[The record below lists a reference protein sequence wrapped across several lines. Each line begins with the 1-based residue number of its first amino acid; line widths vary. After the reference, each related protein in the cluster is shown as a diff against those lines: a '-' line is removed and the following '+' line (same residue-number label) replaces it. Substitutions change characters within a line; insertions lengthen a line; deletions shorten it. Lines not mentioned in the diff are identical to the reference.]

1 MTKKQVEIVNKTGLH
16 ARPASDFVL
25 EAKKY
30 ESKITICRE
39 NGVPVNAKSVVR
51 ILAEG
56 IGQGTK
62 IEIAAEGTDEEQAA
76 ASLAALVESGLENK
90 GGKCVWKKDYREIRY
105 LRELLMRNLISTFPV
120 H

>member
-39 NGVPVNAKSVVR
+39 NGVPVNANPLYGFWRK
-51 ILAEG
+51 
-56 IGQGTK
+56 
-62 IEIAAEGTDEEQAA
+62 
-76 ASLAALVESGLENK
+76 ES
-90 GGKCVWKKDYREIRY
+90 DRE
-105 LRELLMRNLISTFPV
+105 PK
-120 H
+120 

>member
-39 NGVPVNAKSVVR
+39 NGVPVNAKSV
-51 ILAEG
+51 L
-56 IGQGTK
+56 
-62 IEIAAEGTDEEQAA
+62 
-76 ASLAALVESGLENK
+76 
-90 GGKCVWKKDYREIRY
+90 
-105 LRELLMRNLISTFPV
+105 
-120 H
+120 

>member
-56 IGQGTK
+56 IGQGT
-62 IEIAAEGTDEEQAA
+62 TDEEQAA
-76 ASLAALVESGLENK
+76 ASLAALVESGFGE
-90 GGKCVWKKDYREIRY
+90 
-105 LRELLMRNLISTFPV
+105 
-120 H
+120 